1 MIQILSHRGYWKSPE
16 EKNTVEA
23 FVRSFSLGYGTE
35 TDVRDCLVGGKPR
48 LVISHDIPNGTEI
61 SFAYLLSLARQHGS
75 PTLALNIKAD
85 GLHDMLAEVLTA
97 EGYDNYFLFDSSVPD
112 LIQGVKRGM
121 TSFTRLSEY
130 ERVPSL
136 YSEPGITGVWLDNFL
151 PGRWYEAPLVE
162 KLLDDGKLVALV
174 APDLHR
180 RQDEYEPFL
189 HWLVS
194 SGLRDREGLMIC
206 TDFPEKAKELLRV

>member
-75 PTLALNIKAD
+75 PTP
-85 GLHDMLAEVLTA
+85 A